1 MTNKRYWRWL
11 CLAMV
16 MISLSAASVAQAASL
31 FMGIDEV
38 RPGMKGI
45 GKTVVA
51 GTTIEPF
58 DVEIIDVMRQPG
70 GNDLILV
77 RTSGAAIER
86 SGGIAQGMSGS
97 PVFVDGRLVGAIA
110 YGWKLSDSRVGMLTP
125 IESMLKLGAA
135 PASDATAAPAAETPA
150 LLPKGTPLM
159 ASGFT
164 ERGLEK
170 LRGALSTYGLEP
182 MAVGAAPGALA
193 GTELEPGSALSA
205 ELIRGD
211 VSLGAL
217 GTVTWVDGNRI
228 WAFGHPF
235 LRRGASDYFL
245 SNAWVYATIPS
256 ISSPFKVGAP
266 GELLGRITDDRQ
278 AGLAGETKHYPKIIP
293 MLVKVKDLDRG
304 VAQEAAIQVV
314 QDQQLG
320 AMLTETAVFN
330 VIDRVVDRVGP
341 GTANIKFHVSAVGT
355 PDDKQIERSNMY
367 YNEANIASAIT
378 EELNEAVNL
387 LLTNRFQPVTIMD
400 VGVEIEVGGARK
412 TGTIVSARALEKQAR
427 PGETVTLE
435 VAFDTWR
442 GGKETRQAVFTI
454 PKEREP
460 GELRLVVR
468 GGAGTS
474 WLQQLMKQ
482 QEQNVLRKA
491 KKKEKSF
498 AEIMNDFLKRDRN
511 NDLLVDVADK
521 QPAAATAAQSAA
533 SAAPA
538 GEEEVAEGAALGA
551 IKGSKYKQATT
562 IDYVIDGEAY
572 ANITVVK

>member
-1 MTNKRYWRWL
+1 MTNKRIARWL

-16 MISLSAASVAQAASL
+16 TISLSAASVAQAASL

-38 RPGMKGI
+38 RPGMRGV

-77 RTSGAAIER
+77 RTSGSVIER

-125 IESMLKLGAA
+125 IENMLKLGAA
-135 PASDATAAPAAETPA
+135 PASEPVAAPTGEAAT
-150 LLPKGTPLM
+150 LFPKGTPLM

-164 ERGLEK
+164 ERGLNK
-170 LRGALSTYGLEP
+170 LRTSLVAYGLEP
-182 MAVGAAPGALA
+182 MAVGAAPQALA
-193 GTELEPGSALSA
+193 GTELEPGAALSA

-217 GTVTWVDGNRI
+217 GTVTWVDENRI

-245 SNAWVYATIPS
+245 SNAWIYATIPS

-266 GELLGRITDDRQ
+266 GELMGRITDDRQ

-293 MLVKVKDLDRG
+293 LLVKVKDLDRG
-304 VAQEAAIQVV
+304 QTQEAAIQVV

-341 GTANIKFHVSAVGT
+341 GTASIKFHVSAVGT
-355 PDDKQIERSNMY
+355 PDDQQIARTNMY

-378 EELNEAVNL
+378 EELNEAVHM
-387 LLTNRFQPVTIMD
+387 LLTNRFQLVTVMD

-427 PGETVTLE
+427 PGETVQLE

-442 GGKETRQAVFTI
+442 GGKETRQAAFTI
-454 PKEREP
+454 PKDQAA

-468 GGAGTS
+468 GGAGTA

-482 QEQNVLRKA
+482 QEQNVLRRT

-498 AEIMNDFLKRDRN
+498 SEVMTDFLKRDRN
-511 NDLLVDVADK
+511 NDVLVDVA
-521 QPAAATAAQSAA
+521 PAPPAAAATAQAAQPAA
-533 SAAPA
+533 S
-538 GEEEVAEGAALGA
+538 EEEMAEGPSLSA
-551 IKGSKYKQATT
+551 IRGSKHKQATP
-562 IDYVIDGEAY
+562 IDYVVDGEAY
-572 ANITVVK
+572 ASITVVK